1 MTKVERVEIVNF
13 KGLKGLK
20 KDLNGNSVFVVGANG
35 SGKSSFIDAV
45 FCALTGKD
53 LPTEIINTGKTEA
66 KVEVELTD
74 GTAVI
79 VEFKKK
85 KEKVEQKLTL
95 VIDGE
100 IVKESPRARL
110 NDLVKTVNF
119 DPFEFMA
126 MSPKEKLD
134 YFCKVAGV
142 NTSDIDAEY
151 KENLDLINI
160 EKRELKKH
168 DLEPYD
174 EQLAAA
180 EPVKASDLLNELQ
193 EAQKKNRTI
202 EEFETKVKALETDN
216 DHLNEQIQAIL
227 SRIEENKAN
236 IVKGKDWLAKQT
248 KIDLEPIQKKV
259 NEADKTNENIR
270 KAKEAKESNEKRE
283 KLIENIEAA
292 ETANKGLRAKKESL
306 ISKALEGI
314 DGMTFDGEQFLLN
327 GLPFEKEQNNT
338 SAQIIA
344 GLKIGM
350 KLLGEVR
357 IARFEGSLLDND
369 NLDAVNK
376 WAAENDL
383 QLFVELVDLENGELK
398 LEIVES

>member
-1 MTKVERVEIVNF
+1 MAKVERIEIVNF

-20 KDLNGNSVFVVGANG
+20 KDLGGNSVFVVGANG

-66 KVEVELTD
+66 KIEVELTD
-74 GTAVI
+74 GTGVI

-100 IVKESPRARL
+100 IIKESPRARL

-160 EKRELKKH
+160 ERKELKKH
-168 DLEPYD
+168 ELEPYD
-174 EQLAAA
+174 EKLAEM
-180 EPVKASDLLNELQ
+180 EPVKAVDLVNELQ
-193 EAQKKNRTI
+193 AAQAKNKQI
-202 EEFETKVKALETDN
+202 EDFETKVKGIEDEN
-216 DHLNEQIQAIL
+216 DQLTEQIQNLL

-236 IVKGKDWLAKQT
+236 IAKGKEWLSKQT

-259 NEADKTNENIR
+259 NEADKTNEDIR
-270 KAKEAKESNEKRE
+270 KAKEAKLSNEKRE
-283 KLIENIEAA
+283 KLIENIETTEA
-292 ETANKGLRAKKESL
+292 ANKELRAKKEGL

-327 GLPFEKEQNNT
+327 GLPFEKDQNNT
-338 SAQIIA
+338 SSQIIA

-357 IARFEGSLLDND
+357 IARFEGSLLDNEH
-369 NLDAVNK
+369 LEAVNK
-376 WAAENDL
+376 WASENDL
-383 QLFVELVDLENGELK
+383 QLFVELVDRENGELK